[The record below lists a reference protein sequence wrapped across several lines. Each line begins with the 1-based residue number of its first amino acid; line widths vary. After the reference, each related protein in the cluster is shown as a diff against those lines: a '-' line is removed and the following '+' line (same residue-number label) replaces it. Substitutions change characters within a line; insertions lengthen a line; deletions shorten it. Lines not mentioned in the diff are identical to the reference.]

1 MSNDEIQKPSITMR
15 RNGPLLVQGDVV
27 LLDADGNVYEPPKRP
42 FALCRCGG
50 SAKRPF
56 CDGTH
61 SRNGYCDTAAEILD
75 EEK

>member
-1 MSNDEIQKPSITMR
+1 MSNDATQKPTITMR

-27 LLDADGNVYEPPKRP
+27 LLDADGNPFEPPKRP
-42 FALCRCGG
+42 FALCRCGA
-50 SAKRPF
+50 SNKRPF

-61 SRNGYCDTAAEILD
+61 GKIGYCDTAAEIFE